1 MARENIVPAGAG
13 RAAIADRYGRPL
25 RDLRISVTDRCNL
38 RCSYCLPSEAP
49 FTLLQREQI
58 LCFDEIL
65 RLARLFLGLGVRKI
79 RLTGGEPLLRKNLP
93 DLVGELALL
102 PGLEDLGLT
111 TNGLLLTEQAP
122 LLARA
127 GLGRL
132 TVSLD
137 SLKRHTFLRLTGH
150 DGLPQV
156 LAGLK
161 RAVELG
167 FSPLRINA
175 VVIRGTNEDE
185 VEDLLAWALNEGHV
199 LRFIEYM
206 DAGGAQEWSHNQ
218 VISAQWILQRLAGR
232 FSFEALPGDEMG
244 RVARNYR
251 LLNGSGEFGI
261 IASISEPF
269 CGGCTRARLSADG
282 KLYTCLFAGKGLDLK
297 EPLRRGA
304 SDGDL
309 EDLLLRHWSRR
320 EDRYSELRQ
329 SLRGELR
336 LEEPIPMRHIGG

>member
-1 MARENIVPAGAG
+1 MGRENRVPTGDG
-13 RAAIADRYGRPL
+13 RAAALDRYRRPL

-58 LCFDEIL
+58 LRFDEIL
-65 RLARLFLGLGVRKI
+65 RLARLFIGLGVRKI
-79 RLTGGEPLLRKNLP
+79 RLTGGEPLLRKDLP
-93 DLVGELALL
+93 DLVGELAAL

-111 TNGLLLTEQAP
+111 TNGLLLAEQAP
-122 LLARA
+122 LLAQA

-137 SLKRHTFLRLTGH
+137 SLNRHTFHRLTGH

-156 LAGLK
+156 LAGLE
-161 RAVELG
+161 RAMEVG

-175 VVIRGTNEDE
+175 VVIKGTNENE
-185 VEDLLAWALNEGHV
+185 VVELLSWALRQGHV

-206 DAGGAQEWSHNQ
+206 DAGGAKEWSQNQ
-218 VISAQWILQRLAGR
+218 VISAQWILEQLASR
-232 FSFEALPGDEMG
+232 FSFEPLPGDEMG

-251 LLNGSGEFGI
+251 VLDEAGEFGI

-309 EDLLLRHWSRR
+309 EDLLLQHWSRR

-329 SLRGELR
+329 SLQGELR
-336 LEEPIPMRHIGG
+336 LEEPVPMRHIGG